1 MSAAANDGAANRKQ
15 EIATDLMETRFRR
28 LSFSA
33 SVLSLS
39 FFPSA
44 PLRVESDLP
53 TAARMFEAKT
63 QFAAVFG
70 ERFVTQ

>member
-1 MSAAANDGAANRKQ
+1 
-15 EIATDLMETRFRR
+15 METRFIGDRR

-39 FFPSA
+39 FFPSD
-44 PLRVESDLP
+44 PFVWRQTCRPPREW
-53 TAARMFEAKT
+53 FEAKT

-70 ERFVTQ
+70 ERFVSQ